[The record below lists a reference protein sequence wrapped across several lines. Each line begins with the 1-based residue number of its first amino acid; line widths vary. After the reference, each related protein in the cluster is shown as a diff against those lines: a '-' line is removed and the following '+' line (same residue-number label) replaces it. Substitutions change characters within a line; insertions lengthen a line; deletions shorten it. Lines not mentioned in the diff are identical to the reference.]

1 MHDDDDPQRLKER
14 DMNPEKTTQAIAS
27 ILKHV
32 DLTELADGILSRV
45 HLQRR
50 KPALSALSA
59 LGWIGLGAA
68 GAFAAVAFIPAVRE
82 ALTDDPV
89 GRLREAVDGVIGD
102 AEDAAL
108 DAERTVKRKMTEA
121 KDSAKHALKNHARAS
136 NGNKLDV

>member
-1 MHDDDDPQRLKER
+1 MHDDDPQRLKER

-50 KPALSALSA
+50 RPAASALSA

-68 GAFAAVAFIPAVRE
+68 GAFAVVAFVPAVRE

-89 GRLREAVDGVIGD
+89 GRLREAVDDVIGD
-102 AEDAAL
+102 AEEVAL
-108 DAERTVKRKMTEA
+108 DAERAVKRKMSEA
-121 KDSAKHALKNHARAS
+121 KDSAKHALKTQTRS
-136 NGNKLDV
+136 TNGNKLDV